1 MLGCRCSSGA
11 VLQEVSAALC
21 FGTLLPA
28 TELLGLLGPF
38 LPHLWKLGL
47 VLPILFLTGEFFLAT
62 FASSHSRLRAQQGWL
77 GRAALR
83 AECSSLRSGAGLC
96 CFTSAHPCSSTWS
109 RARLF
114 AASCFPAGAVRL
126 GARHRAHLGA
136 FSHCCPQPA
145 GAAPNLGLFTCLG
158 TSSCCWHLWRRWS
171 S

>member
-1 MLGCRCSSGA
+1 MLCCKRSLQHCASARCCLPLSSSGCSDPSSPTSGNWD
-11 VLQEVSAALC
+11 LFYPSFSSPES
-21 FGTLLPA
+21 F
-28 TELLGLLGPF
+28 F
-38 LPHLWKLGL
+38 LPPLH
-47 VLPILFLTGEFFLAT
+47 PHI
-62 FASSHSRLRAQQGWL
+62 LRAQQGWL

-96 CFTSAHPCSSTWS
+96 CFASAHPCSSTWS

-136 FSHCCPQPA
+136 FSHCCPQPV

>member
-28 TELLGLLGPF
+28 TELLRLLRPF

-96 CFTSAHPCSSTWS
+96 CFASAHPCSSTWS
-109 RARLF
+109 SALRCQLLSSRSCEAGSTAPGPPGRIQPLLP
-114 AASCFPAGAVRL
+114 AASG
-126 GARHRAHLGA
+126 
-136 FSHCCPQPA
+136 CC
-145 GAAPNLGLFTCLG
+145 T
-158 TSSCCWHLWRRWS
+158 
-171 S
+171 